1 MSDAFLDKI
10 VRSTRESVG
19 VRKSTTDFASLENEA
34 RVARSLRETN
44 SLYSALSKNDR
55 TNIIAEFK
63 RASPSKGVINDVA
76 DVAHQVRK
84 YEDQGA
90 AAISVLTE
98 EQYFKGSLED
108 LQAARAAVRLPIL
121 RKDFTVDEFQIYE
134 AAAAGAD
141 AILLIVAILTSQ
153 ELKDFSGIAKRLG
166 MDSLV
171 EVHTAAELEI
181 AIECEAE
188 IIGINNRNLKT
199 FEVSL
204 DVSRDLIAQHQSG
217 ALMISESGISS
228 REEIEELRS
237 LGFNGFLVG
246 ESLMRNGSLA
256 TLQQV
261 TR

>member
-10 VRSTRESVG
+10 VRSTRESVA
-19 VRKSTTDFASLENEA
+19 VRKSTTDFASLENDA

-76 DVAHQVRK
+76 DVVHQVRN

-90 AAISVLTE
+90 VAISVLTE

-153 ELKDFSGIAKRLG
+153 ELKDFSDIAKRLG

-204 DVSRDLIAQHQSG
+204 DVSRDLIAQHPSG

>member
-1 MSDAFLDKI
+1 MSQAFLDNI
-10 VRSTRESVG
+10 VRSTRERVEA
-19 VRKSTTDFASLENEA
+19 RKSVTDFASLQNDA

-76 DVAHQVRK
+76 DVAHQVRN

-90 AAISVLTE
+90 VAISVLTE

-141 AILLIVAILTSQ
+141 AILLIVAILTAQ
-153 ELKDFSGIAKRLG
+153 EVKDFSGIAKRLG

-204 DVSRDLIAQHQSG
+204 DVSRDLIAQHPSG

>member
-10 VRSTRESVG
+10 VRSTRESVA
-19 VRKSTTDFASLENEA
+19 VRKSMTDFASIENDA

-44 SLYSALSKNDR
+44 SLYSTLSKNDR

-76 DVAHQVRK
+76 DVAHQVRN

-90 AAISVLTE
+90 VAISVLTE

-141 AILLIVAILTSQ
+141 AILLIVAILTAQ

-204 DVSRDLIAQHQSG
+204 DVSRDLIAQHPSG
-217 ALMISESGISS
+217 VMMISESGISS
-228 REEIEELRS
+228 REEVEELRS

-246 ESLMRNGSLA
+246 ESLMRNSSLVK
-256 TLQQV
+256 LQQLA
-261 TR
+261 R